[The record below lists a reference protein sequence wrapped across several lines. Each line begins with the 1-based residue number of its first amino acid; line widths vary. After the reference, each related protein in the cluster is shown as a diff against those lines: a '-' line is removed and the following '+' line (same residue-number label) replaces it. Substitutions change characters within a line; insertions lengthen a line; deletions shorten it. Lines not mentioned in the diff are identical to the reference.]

1 MTFDEE
7 TEAESNTQYG
17 FHGRATMW
25 RRNSPSHG
33 FFGIWPSSGSTESFI
48 CAYYL
53 VLFLTLAARNCYL
66 TAVPMNCLASL
77 LLNFDILCCTTHN
90 ILIEQSTPASPTNL
104 CERAKTKHQL
114 CIGPHL
120 DPLSS
125 RAALQFTI
133 QFGATRYES
142 R

>member
-25 RRNSPSHG
+25 RTPSHG
-33 FFGIWPSSGSTESFI
+33 FFGIWPSSGSPESFI

-66 TAVPMNCLASL
+66 TALPLNCLASL
-77 LLNFDILCCTTHN
+77 LLNFDILYYDYATHN
-90 ILIEQSTPASPTNL
+90 RLTPVSPLPPQPTCVNERKRSISSVLAHILIRCPLGLLFNL
-104 CERAKTKHQL
+104 
-114 CIGPHL
+114 
-120 DPLSS
+120 
-125 RAALQFTI
+125 
-133 QFGATRYES
+133 
-142 R
+142 